1 MPDLFL
7 LHFEQPYHHARHY
20 LGYAVGVGRGSRYAA
35 AIVNGFAIGPH
46 ELVMAAQGAGITMQ
60 VADVLVGEGRA
71 TQRRMR
77 ASHNL
82 SRYCRLCSSS
92 PAAPR

>member
-7 LHFEQPYHHARHY
+7 LHFAAPYAHARHY
-20 LGYAVGVGRGSRYAA
+20 LGYAVGTGRGASYARD
-35 AIVNGFAIGPH
+35 IVNGVAIGPH
-46 ELVMAAQGAGITMQ
+46 ELVQAVQWAGIAIE
-60 VADVLVGEGRA
+60 VADVLVGEGRE

-82 SRYCRLCSSS
+82 ARHCRLCDYGAVSS
-92 PAAPR
+92 